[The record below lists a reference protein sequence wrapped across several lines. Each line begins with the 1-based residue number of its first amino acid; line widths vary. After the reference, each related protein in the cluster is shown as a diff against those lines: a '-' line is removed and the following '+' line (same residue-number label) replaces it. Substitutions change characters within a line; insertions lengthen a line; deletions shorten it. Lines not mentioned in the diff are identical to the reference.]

1 MSKYEETNLQ
11 SAEVRK
17 ENQKKIDRLQ
27 KDADRIN
34 KFIEDWSGFMD
45 EYPDIEL
52 KLVFDEEN
60 QEAKL
65 CVVGKLLREYI
76 MGTGIEDE
84 IDVHMN
90 LDW

>member
-34 KFIEDWSGFMD
+34 KFIEDFANFMD